1 MADAVDAVSD
11 TSDEAGGD
19 PSDEPVDPVAIGG
32 KRARRPA
39 AVLVA
44 ALVVGLCTDLTVRQS
59 GPGTAWVLWGS
70 AIVGGMAFAVARGR
84 RAALVVLAGA
94 WLFVPWFAL
103 RASPWLL
110 VPNALAYLALVTY
123 AADLAAGGPV
133 RRSVTGF
140 AAVVASWVPAGRD
153 APALVWH
160 GAVVTLDSSGRRHHV
175 PWRRLGRAALIAVPV
190 LVVLAVL
197 LATGDALFA
206 STFRIE
212 SAEWLSHVVWV
223 PLGALVFAVL
233 ATMGTEP
240 SRANEPTG
248 KNPLRVMDAG
258 LLLGGVTVL
267 FAAYAG
273 VQLNALLAGSAY
285 VERETG
291 LTYAEYARTGFF
303 QLMAAAAISFG
314 VLCAVRT
321 PVRRAAD
328 GGRTLRWLVGA
339 VIVLTQGLVIGSII
353 RIRLY
358 SNVFGLTHLRLYTVV
373 CAGWLGVVVVLAG
386 VAAIRRGSAGW
397 MAPAAA
403 VLAACAV
410 FAMNLVDPDGLVAR
424 RNVGRADV
432 STARFD
438 GPYLSGLSAD
448 AVPWIVAHL
457 DEAPEGERASLLEAL
472 CARDFGGDGWAS
484 WNLAEARA
492 RDALADRCT

>member
-1 MADAVDAVSD
+1 MSEAVATVSD
-11 TSDEAGGD
+11 DTS
-19 PSDEPVDPVAIGG
+19 SDTNAAPVSTATVGG

-39 AVLVA
+39 AVLVG
-44 ALVVGLCTDLTVRQS
+44 ALAVGVCTDLMVRQS
-59 GPGTAWVLWGS
+59 GPGIAWVLWGS
-70 AIVGGMAFAVARGR
+70 AIVIGMAVAVARGT
-84 RAALVVLAGA
+84 RAALVALAGA

-103 RASPWLL
+103 RTSPWLL
-110 VPNALAYLALVTY
+110 VPNALAFVALVTY
-123 AADLAAGGPV
+123 AADLAAGGRV

-140 AAVVASWVPAGRD
+140 AAVTAGWVVAGRD
-153 APALVWH
+153 APALLWH
-160 GAVVTLDSSGRRHHV
+160 GAVDTLDSSGRRHHV

-190 LVVLAVL
+190 VIVLAVL

-206 STFRIE
+206 STFRVE
-212 SAEWLSHVVWV
+212 SAAWLSHLVWV
-223 PLGALVFAVL
+223 PLGAVVFATL
-233 ATMGTEP
+233 ATMGTAP
-240 SRANEPTG
+240 SGANEPTG

-291 LTYAEYARTGFF
+291 LTYAEYARSGFF

-397 MAPAAA
+397 MALAAA
-403 VLAACAV
+403 ALAACAV
-410 FAMNLVDPDGLVAR
+410 FAMNVVDPDGLVAR
-424 RNVGRADV
+424 ENIGRADV
-432 STARFD
+432 SAARFD

-457 DEAPEGERASLLEAL
+457 DEVPEGERAAL
-472 CARDFGGDGWAS
+472 MQRLCERDFAGGGWAS

-492 RDALADRCT
+492 RDALADRCN